1 MIKKHFFSDTPEL
14 PISFNILHDFS
25 DIQTN
30 EFNSMLS
37 HLRHTFRDSFT
48 RLNDD
53 YSRTK
58 IDLDSIRRK
67 IRDAEKGAEDEFIA
81 ELRRKKETL
90 DHRIFHIEKEI
101 YNATECIGGLKND
114 IKMLKQKQEAL
125 RKKIDDATKYSQKE
139 QKTQELI
146 SNLKVFIK
154 NFKIQTKEKLEEN
167 ILKELKV
174 LMHKKEFIQKV
185 EVDINHTGDDVD
197 INLFNKRGEKIDKGT
212 LSMGERQMYASAL
225 LKALVDES
233 DIEFPVFIDSPMQK
247 FDKEHAENVIE
258 FFYPYVS
265 HQVVIFPL
273 IHKELTE
280 DEYKLLKPNITR
292 AYLIDNKNTDVSHFI
307 ESKPDELLT
316 TYNKLYAN

>member
-1 MIKKHFFSDTPEL
+1 
-14 PISFNILHDFS
+14 
-25 DIQTN
+25 
-30 EFNSMLS
+30 
-37 HLRHTFRDSFT
+37 
-48 RLNDD
+48 
-53 YSRTK
+53 
-58 IDLDSIRRK
+58 
-67 IRDAEKGAEDEFIA
+67 
-81 ELRRKKETL
+81 
-90 DHRIFHIEKEI
+90 
-101 YNATECIGGLKND
+101 
-114 IKMLKQKQEAL
+114 MLKQKQEAL

-212 LSMGERQMYASAL
+212 LSMRERQMYASAL

-265 HQVVIFPL
+265 HQAVIFPL